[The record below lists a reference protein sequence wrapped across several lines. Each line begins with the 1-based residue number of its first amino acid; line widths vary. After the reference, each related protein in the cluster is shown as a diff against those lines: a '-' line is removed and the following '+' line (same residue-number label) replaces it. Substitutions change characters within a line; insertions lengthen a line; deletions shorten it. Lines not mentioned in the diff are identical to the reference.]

1 MNYLFLDIDG
11 VLNTGRYSDY
21 LVKNG
26 LCETDED
33 GYLFDPEAVDWLQYI
48 IEKTEAKIVITS
60 TWRLDGDMQVLW
72 RNRELAGE
80 VVGVTP
86 SLPREKAVGK
96 MKLFYGH
103 RGMEVE
109 AWLQDY
115 ASEPNRA
122 YLQIPSNLVP
132 SANNARITT
141 VFDDEVTPV
150 EDILTTSDNSKD
162 DYYNLNGQKVQTVK
176 KGIYIKNGKKVIIR

>member
-21 LVKNG
+21 LVENG

-48 IEKTEAKIVITS
+48 IEKTEAKVVITS

-86 SLPREKAVGK
+86 TLPREKAIGK
-96 MKLFYGH
+96 IKIFYAY
-103 RGMEVE
+103 RGMEIE
-109 AWLQDY
+109 AWLQDH
-115 ASEPNRA
+115 ASEPYNYA
-122 YLQIPSNLVP
+122 IL
-132 SANNARITT
+132 
-141 VFDDEVTPV
+141 DDE
-150 EDILTTSDNSKD
+150 D
-162 DYYNLNGQKVQTVK
+162 DYLETQAEHLVLTDPMTGITVDVA
-176 KGIYIKNGKKVIIR
+176 KKVIGMLDNPCISEVTEKSEKYHFSV